1 MSLSPGKHCLRYS
14 RVLFEQWGGAPSC
27 WNTIVSISMPFFL
40 LNAWTNFL
48 RIILIYCSMLTV
60 TQFPSLSSKKYG
72 PKIPPLPIA
81 HHSVTFSWLN
91 SWWVCLWGCWDAQ
104 NLMFCLLTCP
114 LKRKWVWSLNR
125 IKPRSPGLFSILSL
139 MVWQNSLLSSLL
151 ASVCFWRICTLYGNN
166 FKSLWMIL
174 CTVVLEMPTSWDSRR
189 VDFRGDCSRC
199 FLTAWTLARVLTVTY
214 SPLWSLLSFPTLP
227 VFLSFLTIFVIVFL
241 HGVFLLGNSL
251 WNSLWVR
258 TPGFAEK

>member
-40 LNAWTNFL
+40 LNARTNFL
-48 RIILIYCSMLTV
+48 CIILMYCSMLTV

-114 LKRKWVWSLNR
+114 LKWKWASSLKR
-125 IKPRSPGLFSILSL
+125 IKPRYHLGCSQFFHWWFDKIHSFLPYWHQFVFGEFALCMETILSHCEWFFAQSFL
-139 MVWQNSLLSSLL
+139 KCRLPETVVVLTFVMIVQDASLLP
-151 ASVCFWRICTLYGNN
+151 
-166 FKSLWMIL
+166 
-174 CTVVLEMPTSWDSRR
+174 E
-189 VDFRGDCSRC
+189 
-199 FLTAWTLARVLTVTY
+199 
-214 SPLWSLLSFPTLP
+214 
-227 VFLSFLTIFVIVFL
+227 
-241 HGVFLLGNSL
+241 H
-251 WNSLWVR
+251 
-258 TPGFAEK
+258 